1 MKKITA
7 SVLLFLLLLS
17 FSGCDS
23 NTNTSIPDTTSQ
35 DVSFTENSPEESEV
49 SLPEDSDISEE
60 TESTDVS
67 EEISEEISEEEKELN
82 RQKLYA
88 RIREKYGEDAI

>member
-7 SVLLFLLLLS
+7 SLLLFLLILS

-23 NTNTSIPDTTSQ
+23 NTNTSIPDTGSQ
-35 DVSFTENSPEESEV
+35 DISSAESEPEQSEV

-67 EEISEEISEEEKELN
+67 EETSMDCRRKEGSN
-82 RQKLYA
+82 
-88 RIREKYGEDAI
+88 